1 MSKVIGGK
9 FTFLFLW
16 MTFLAC
22 HRSHQP
28 NIQELNVKE
37 IPAGQ
42 KTTAIVGATIIDGLG
57 GVPVANGVVLITGN
71 TIVSVAEAGKL
82 TIPANAEIIDGTGC
96 SVLPGFIDAH
106 FHLDGM
112 KNLPNDF
119 LQHGVTSLRD
129 PGAWNTSY
137 KEERASGKPLPRLFL
152 CGPHLDM
159 YPPAYP
165 RDAYVVRDS
174 TEAVRAVEQN
184 ISEGASAIKAYFR
197 LPTDLIRII
206 CNRAHSKGIPVMA
219 HLEITEAR
227 EAIEA
232 GLDGIEHITSFGL
245 SLIPGQD
252 AEKYRQSVLADN
264 EARKQGRYEVWN
276 NIDCNSPRVDSLC
289 EFLVRKGTFV
299 SPTLGAFEYQPSA
312 DSTDTVKLNS
322 FKNMKAVTGKMKKAG
337 VRIVVG
343 SHSNVPYAALGWAFQ
358 HEMELLA
365 ESGLSTAEVIVAATI
380 QNARYFK
387 IDQRLGSIEKGKIA
401 DLVLVKGNPLADIKA
416 ARNIEKVMLN
426 GVWVNGR

>member
-1 MSKVIGGK
+1 MRKSAAG
-9 FTFLFLW
+9 TFSILFLW
-16 MTFLAC
+16 MAFLAC
-22 HRSHQP
+22 KPGRKP
-28 NIQELNVKE
+28 DIQEINIKE

-42 KTTAIVGATIIDGLG
+42 KTMAIVGATVIDGLG
-57 GVPVANGVVLITGN
+57 GAPVLNGVVLITGN
-71 TIVSVAEAGKL
+71 TIVAVGEAGKL
-82 TIPANAEIIDGTGC
+82 RIPASAEIVDGTGC

-112 KNLPNDF
+112 KNLPADF
-119 LQHGVTSLRD
+119 LKHGVTSLRD
-129 PGAWNTSY
+129 PGAWIASY
-137 KEERASGKPLPRLFL
+137 KEERVSGKSLPRLFL

-184 ISEGASAIKAYFR
+184 ITDGASAIKAYFR
-197 LPTDLIRII
+197 LPPDLIRII
-206 CNRAHSKGIPVMA
+206 CNTAHNKGIPVIA

-245 SLIPGQD
+245 SLVPAQD
-252 AEKYRQSVLADN
+252 AEKYRQSVLIDN

-276 NIDCNSPRVDSLC
+276 NINSNSPKVDSLC
-289 EFLVRKGTFV
+289 KFLVRKGTFV
-299 SPTLGAFEYQPSA
+299 SPTLGPFEYQPSV
-312 DSTDTVKLNS
+312 DSTDTVKLNG

-343 SHSNVPYAALGWAFQ
+343 SHANVPYAELGWAFQ

-416 ARNIEKVMLN
+416 CRNIERVMLN
-426 GVWVNGR
+426 GVWVGGR